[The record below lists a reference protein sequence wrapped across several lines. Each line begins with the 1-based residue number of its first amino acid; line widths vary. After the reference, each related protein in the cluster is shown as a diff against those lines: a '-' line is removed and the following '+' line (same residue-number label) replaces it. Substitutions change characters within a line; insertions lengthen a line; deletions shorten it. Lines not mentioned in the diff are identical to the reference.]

1 MNQRSRLA
9 LWLHGSTLKTRLLV
23 LLATVLLL
31 THSVSS
37 VWVWHESREQIIELV
52 ELAANPNHSRHELEK
67 EKRET
72 LLALVI
78 PPVLLGSIGLLLA
91 YLVISWLTRPL
102 ERLSDL
108 LRQRSSSNLEP
119 LELSEQ
125 GPELQAVVQAVNEL
139 LARLSLTLQSE
150 RQFTADVAHE
160 LRTPLAGIRLNL
172 ELMQQT
178 GVQGVQPLIERLDG
192 LHHTV
197 EQLLNMARLERNVIT
212 GISGEVDFVREVFTP
227 LEPELRQM
235 LARRGQ
241 ILHCELAP
249 LRMRGE
255 VSLLQMLLRNLIEN
269 TSRYATPQTPV
280 QLQLRAGQSP
290 TGMTAE
296 LVVRDVGSGVAP
308 EQLSRLTA
316 AFTRLDSRG
325 NGIGLGLN
333 IVARV
338 CALHQ
343 ATLQFENAEQPLG
356 LRVRVGFA
364 VGVSRTTDPE

>member
-1 MNQRSRLA
+1 ME
-9 LWLHGSTLKTRLLV
+9 LH
-23 LLATVLLL
+23 
-31 THSVSS
+31 
-37 VWVWHESREQIIELV
+37 
-52 ELAANPNHSRHELEK
+52 
-67 EKRET
+67 
-72 LLALVI
+72 
-78 PPVLLGSIGLLLA
+78 
-91 YLVISWLTRPL
+91 
-102 ERLSDL
+102 
-108 LRQRSSSNLEP
+108 
-119 LELSEQ
+119 EQ

-212 GISGEVDFVREVFTP
+212 GISGEVDFVHEVFAP

-241 ILHCELAP
+241 VLVCELAP

-290 TGMTAE
+290 AGMTAE

-343 ATLQFENAEQPLG
+343 ATLQFENAEQPHG

-364 VGVSRTTDPE
+364 VGVSAATHSA

>member
-31 THSVSS
+31 TYSVSS

-102 ERLSDL
+102 ARLSDL

-212 GISGEVDFVREVFTP
+212 GISGEVDFVREVFAP

-241 ILHCELAP
+241 ILQCELAP

-290 TGMTAE
+290 AGMTAE

-343 ATLQFENAEQPLG
+343 ATLQFENAEQPHG

-364 VGVSRTTDPE
+364 VGVSAATHSA